1 MFRETRIVHEKI
13 FKTHSKF
20 SYNLHILY
28 YEILKDL
35 INFKLYLNFLEFL
48 NYLDARSWS
57 CFLVK
62 MFKISFGH
70 MEKVLK
76 LGK

>member
-1 MFRETRIVHEKI
+1 M

-35 INFKLYLNFLEFL
+35 INFKLYLNFF
-48 NYLDARSWS
+48 R
-57 CFLVK
+57 
-62 MFKISFGH
+62 I
-70 MEKVLK
+70 LK
-76 LGK
+76 LFGRTIMVVFPSKDVQNFFWSHGKCLKFR